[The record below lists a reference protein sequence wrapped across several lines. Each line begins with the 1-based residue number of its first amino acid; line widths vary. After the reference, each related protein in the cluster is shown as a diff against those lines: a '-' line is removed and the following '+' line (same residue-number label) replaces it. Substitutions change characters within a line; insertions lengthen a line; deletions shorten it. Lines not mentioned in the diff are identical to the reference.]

1 MMEIVFSNNNYYI
14 KEENCFYGSFNS
26 IAEAMVNI
34 KDKNKYKLDKKLIEY
49 KLVIKYV
56 WG

>member
-49 KLVIKYV
+49 KLVIKYI